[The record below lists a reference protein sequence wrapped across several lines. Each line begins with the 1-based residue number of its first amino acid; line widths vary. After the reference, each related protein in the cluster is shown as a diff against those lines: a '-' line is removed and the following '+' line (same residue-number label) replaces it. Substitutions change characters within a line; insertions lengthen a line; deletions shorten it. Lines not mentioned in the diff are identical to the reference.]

1 MRDPQAIVVRPL
13 MTEKNMDRVQKRSV
27 YSFEVVEDANK
38 VEIRHAI
45 ETLFNVKVL
54 DVRTLVKKGARKRVG
69 LREVQRA
76 NVKKAIVQLKEGE
89 KIDIL

>member
-1 MRDPQAIVVRPL
+1 MRDPQGIIVRPL

-38 VEIRHAI
+38 VEIRSAV
-45 ETLFNVKVL
+45 EKLFNVKVT
-54 DVRTLVKKGARKRVG
+54 DVRTLVKKGRVKRVG
-69 LREVQRA
+69 LREVQPA
-76 NVKKAIVQLKEGE
+76 SVKKAIVQLKEGD